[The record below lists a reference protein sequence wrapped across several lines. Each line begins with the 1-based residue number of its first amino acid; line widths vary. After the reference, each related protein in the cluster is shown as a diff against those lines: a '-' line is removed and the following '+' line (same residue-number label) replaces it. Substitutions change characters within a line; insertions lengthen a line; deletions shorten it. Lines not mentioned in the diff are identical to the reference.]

1 MQNRR
6 TREKIKAKLISY
18 LINELCD
25 IRHSILWNIVNRP
38 ISKSPSQ
45 QCLVFFLNSC
55 YFHNVDFS
63 HCGVPRCAPG
73 IGGTTQIWGMLKK
86 FRRCLCPS
94 TAKPCRH
101 LWFIASPIRFDST
114 ELNWPVKLRWVGS
127 LECSWQKVPRTSR
140 YRYRENGNACLRTI
154 QHCKIGLQTVVVPCS
169 GSLWWIL
176 VSKFNSNHDTFIYG

>member
-1 MQNRR
+1 MSFVTSVTVFCETSWIGLSASRQ
-6 TREKIKAKLISY
+6 
-18 LINELCD
+18 
-25 IRHSILWNIVNRP
+25 VN
-38 ISKSPSQ
+38 SA
-45 QCLVFFLNSC
+45 LFFFNSC

-140 YRYRENGNACLRTI
+140 YRYRENGNACGRARAF
-154 QHCKIGLQTVVVPCS
+154 VP
-169 GSLWWIL
+169 
-176 VSKFNSNHDTFIYG
+176 SNTARYRL